1 MLSVASVKSSSG
13 AANYFAKDD
22 YYVGDGPAEL
32 SEWGGKGAE
41 ALGLSGLVAKDD
53 FEKVLDGKLP
63 DDTVVNGNAN
73 RRSGIVLTFSMPKSA
88 SLLAQLGGDKRILD
102 AQLAAVKATMAY
114 LEKHYAQARDRSR
127 NANGEGVV
135 TGKLLYALF
144 QHDTSRALDPQ
155 GHIHVVIANLT
166 QMANGAWQALRNDP
180 LWKNNT
186 VIGAAYHAAFREKL
200 TGLDAGEL
208 HVAAGSST
216 ILYLLPQIVGAFRAA
231 HPDVRLTLHNV
242 VASEGTDLLRE
253 DAVDL
258 VVGTLLDVP
267 ADLSYEGAYRFEQR
281 LIAPPGHPLLR
292 KARLE
297 LADLAAHP
305 LILPPKRQIT
315 WRLVDLVLQQNRVPY
330 TVALE
335 VSGWDVIKQYVA
347 MGMGVSI
354 VPSICLG
361 ENDGDRLASRS
372 LAAFFPSR
380 SYGVVVRKGRV
391 LSPQARAFIA
401 LIKPDLLAPREY
413 DQAGH
418 SER

>member
-1 MLSVASVKSSSG
+1 MAGSASPRFSYKSDRLKPLRAFCQTVRLGSVSR
-13 AANYFAKDD
+13 AADALF
-22 YYVGDGPAEL
+22 VSQPAITL
-32 SEWGGKGAE
+32 QLQ
-41 ALGLSGLVAKDD
+41 ALERDLGMPLLERNGRRLAPTREGEILYEMALPLV
-53 FEKVLDGKLP
+53 EQLDG
-63 DDTVVNGNAN
+63 
-73 RRSGIVLTFSMPKSA
+73 
-88 SLLAQLGGDKRILD
+88 
-102 AQLAAVKATMAY
+102 
-114 LEKHYAQARDRSR
+114 LE
-127 NANGEGVV
+127 
-135 TGKLLYALF
+135 
-144 QHDTSRALDPQ
+144 
-155 GHIHVVIANLT
+155 
-166 QMANGAWQALRNDP
+166 
-180 LWKNNT
+180 
-186 VIGAAYHAAFREKL
+186 AAFRERVQ
-200 TGLDAGEL
+200 GLDAGEL
-208 HVAAGSST
+208 KIAANSST
-216 ILYLLPQIVGAFRAA
+216 ILYLLPRIVEAFRAH
-231 HPDVRLTLHNV
+231 HPEVRLTLHNV

-297 LADLAAHP
+297 LTDLAAHP